1 MIKNPRIRRT
11 ISAILLV
18 LGGVLIFL
26 APQNAWLGSVPLGAG
41 LLLEVVGYIIRHDRR
56 SDTK

>member
-26 APQNAWLGSVPLGAG
+26 APQNAWLGSVLLGAG
-41 LLLEVVGYIIRHDRR
+41 LLLEVVSYIIRHDRR
-56 SDTK
+56 SDSK